1 MSAEAPPEI
10 CGYDGRAGKGAD
22 GAPIRLY
29 TESECSK
36 KGVQWH
42 QSGECTYP
50 DGNSISYDCRE
61 VNNSPI
67 AMVYENRYIIGGV
80 VVVGGLMFWRYN
92 MMRR

>member
-10 CGYDGRAGKGAD
+10 CGYDGRSGKGLD
-22 GAPIRLY
+22 GTPIRLY
-29 TESECSK
+29 TNAECTA
-36 KGVQWH
+36 KGGKYAEN
-42 QSGECTYP
+42 GECFYQG
-50 DGNSISYDCRE
+50 GNSISYDCRD

-80 VVVGGLMFWRYN
+80 VVVGGLLAWRYS